1 MKSLYINTTGVLLQL
16 CFKEGDK
23 VCNFLSDGSK
33 SQSEEIFEAI
43 SSVLGDVKISD
54 LDFVVV
60 VVGPGSFTGI
70 RLGLSVV
77 KGFLIAT
84 GVPVVCVNNFEA
96 VYYTF
101 KDKCLK
107 EYNICFDAGGKDCY
121 FAKLDK
127 DGEPVGG
134 YSLMLKSDVVCD
146 TVDFKIEPVK
156 VLEEVES
163 SFDKALFVQK
173 DIEPL
178 YIKPHYAKKKDLGCN
193 K

>member
-23 VCNFLSDGSK
+23 VRNFLSDGSK

-43 SSVLGDVKISD
+43 LSVLGDVKISD
-54 LDFVVV
+54 LDFVAV

-70 RLGLSVV
+70 RLGLSIV
-77 KGFLIAT
+77 KGFLIAS

-101 KDKCLK
+101 KDKCLG
-107 EYNICFDAGGKDCY
+107 EYNICIDAGGKDCY

-127 DGEPVGG
+127 NGKLLGE
-134 YSLMLKSDVVCD
+134 YSLMLKSDVSCD
-146 TVDFKIEPVK
+146 VVDFKIEPVK
-156 VLEEVES
+156 VLEEVEKG
-163 SFDKALFVQK
+163 FDKTLFVQM

-178 YIKPHYAKKKDLGCN
+178 YIKPHYAKKKE
-193 K
+193 

>member
-23 VCNFLSDGSK
+23 VRSFLSDGSK
-33 SQSEEIFEAI
+33 SQSEEIFEAV

-54 LDFVVV
+54 LDFIVV

-107 EYNICFDAGGKDCY
+107 EYNICIDAGGKDCY

-127 DGEPVGG
+127 DGKLVGE
-134 YSLMLKSDVVCD
+134 YSLLLKTDVVCD
-146 TVDFKIEPVK
+146 VIDFKIEPVE
-156 VLEEVES
+156 VLEAVES
-163 SFDKALFVQK
+163 DFDRALFVQK

-178 YIKPHYAKKKDLGCN
+178 YIKPHYAKKKI
-193 K
+193 